1 MSKNLFFFL
10 LQRHNFLQ
18 QVGVELLQE
27 GELELGADL
36 ISLLLLLLE
45 VLLQL
50 VRGET
55 HFGVAAFV
63 RRAMRSQPGALQ
75 TLGSGGPAPVMVSH
89 HIHEH
94 CCSPSYTQNCGGT
107 LND

>member
-1 MSKNLFFFL
+1 M
-10 LQRHNFLQ
+10 Q

-27 GELELGADL
+27 GELELGADQ

-55 HFGVAAFV
+55 HLGVAAFV
-63 RRAMRSQPGALQ
+63 RSAMRFQPGALQ
-75 TLGSGGPAPVMVSH
+75 TLGCGGPAPVMVLH
-89 HIHEH
+89 HIHKH
-94 CCSPSYTQNCGGT
+94 CCSPSNTQNCGGT
-107 LND
+107 LKD